1 MDTFQYRVELDHSTE
16 LVRVHCAGMLE
27 LKRAKEMVSAARA
40 QAIANDFPLIYDFRL
55 LVLPTKVP
63 LAIVA
68 TFPLLANLP
77 QLSES
82 LRSAA
87 IVAIEQDGHEVWES
101 YRMASRRSGMHWNYF
116 VSEGD
121 ALAWLQERN
130 QWDIRRPISELKFK
144 P

>member
-1 MDTFQYRVELDHSTE
+1 MNSFHYQIEVEKSTQ
-16 LVRVHCAGMLE
+16 LVRVCCEGMLE
-27 LKRAKEMVSAARA
+27 LRQAKEMVSAARSK
-40 QAIANDFPLIYDFRL
+40 AIAENFPLIYDFRL
-55 LVLPTKVP
+55 LVLPVKVP

-77 QLSES
+77 QLAES

-87 IVAIEQDGHEVWES
+87 IVAVDQSGHEVWES

-116 VSEGD
+116 VSEEE
-121 ALAWLQERN
+121 ALSWVQERN
-130 QWDIRRPISELKFK
+130 QWDIRRSVAELKFK